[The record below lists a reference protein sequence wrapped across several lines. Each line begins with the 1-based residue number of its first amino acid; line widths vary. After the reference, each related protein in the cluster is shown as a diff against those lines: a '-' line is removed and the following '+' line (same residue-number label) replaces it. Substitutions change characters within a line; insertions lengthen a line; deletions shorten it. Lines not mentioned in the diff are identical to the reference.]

1 MENYGLGYATPL
13 DINYMNRPEL
23 DHPDMIAAWPGMGYI
38 AKISADYL
46 RRRLNAKLFAEV
58 TYFNNM
64 LVYNNGVGDLSPIKH
79 RFYAAPAKNLIICV
93 GDAQPSIPE
102 ESVRL
107 AERVVDLAVSLG
119 VRRMWTMAAYPSE
132 YSDEPQVYG
141 VYTSEEMRRS
151 LEVQGIKIVQEEGVV
166 NGLNGVVIGVA
177 KFRGIP
183 GACLMGD
190 IKYANVPQHLS
201 SRAVLIKLASI
212 LNLELDTTLL
222 EKRARRL
229 DASIRKRLEVF
240 EEETDLLPISD
251 KRPDYIS

>member
-1 MENYGLGYATPL
+1 
-13 DINYMNRPEL
+13 
-23 DHPDMIAAWPGMGYI
+23 MIAAWPGMGYI

-46 RRRLNAKLFAEV
+46 RRRLNAKIFAEV
-58 TYFNNM
+58 TYYHNM
-64 LVYNNGVGDLSPIKH
+64 LVYNNGLGSLSPIRH
-79 RFYAAPAKNLIICV
+79 RFYAAPGKNLVICV

-102 ESVRL
+102 ESIKL
-107 AERVVDLAVSLG
+107 AKDVVDLAVDLG
-119 VRRMWTMAAYPSE
+119 VRRMWTMAAYPTE
-132 YSDEPQVYG
+132 YTEEPQVFG
-141 VYTSEEMRRS
+141 VYTSDEMKAL
-151 LEVQGIKIVQEEGVV
+151 LEAQGIKIVKEEGVV

-177 KFRGIP
+177 KDRGIP

-212 LNLELDTTLL
+212 LGIELDTTLL

-240 EEETDLLPISD
+240 EEETELLPISD

>member
-1 MENYGLGYATPL
+1 MEIRYLSK
-13 DINYMNRPEL
+13 PEL

-46 RRRLNAKLFAEV
+46 RRRLNAKIFAEV
-58 TYFNNM
+58 TYYHNM
-64 LVYNNGVGDLSPIKH
+64 LVYNNGLGSLSPIKH
-79 RFYAAPAKNLIICV
+79 RFYAAPGKNLIICV

-102 ESVRL
+102 ESIKL
-107 AERVVDLAVSLG
+107 AKDVVDLAVDLG
-119 VRRMWTMAAYPSE
+119 VRRMWTMAAYPTE
-132 YSDEPQVYG
+132 YTEEPQVFG
-141 VYTSEEMRRS
+141 VYTSEEMRAS
-151 LEVQGIKIVQEEGVV
+151 LEAHGIKIVKEEGVV

-177 KFRGIP
+177 KDRGIP

-212 LNLELDTTLL
+212 LGIELDTTLL

-240 EEETDLLPISD
+240 EEETELLPISD

>member
-1 MENYGLGYATPL
+1 LEIRYLS
-13 DINYMNRPEL
+13 RPEL

-46 RRRLNAKLFAEV
+46 RRRLNAKIFAEV
-58 TYFNNM
+58 TYYHNM
-64 LVYNNGVGDLSPIKH
+64 LVYNNGLGSLSPIRH
-79 RFYAAPAKNLIICV
+79 RFYAAPGKNLVICV

-102 ESVRL
+102 ESIKL
-107 AERVVDLAVSLG
+107 AKDVVDLAVDLG
-119 VRRMWTMAAYPSE
+119 VRRMWTMAAYPTE
-132 YSDEPQVYG
+132 YTEEPQVFG
-141 VYTSEEMRRS
+141 VYTSEEMRAS
-151 LEVQGIKIVQEEGVV
+151 LESHGIKIVKEEGVV
-166 NGLNGVVIGVA
+166 NGLNGVIIGVA
-177 KFRGIP
+177 KDRGIP

-212 LNLELDTTLL
+212 LGIELDTTLL

-240 EEETDLLPISD
+240 EDETELLPISD

>member
-13 DINYMNRPEL
+13 DIHYISKPEL
-23 DHPDMIAAWPGMGYI
+23 DRPDMIAAWPGMGYI

-46 RRRLNAKLFAEV
+46 RRRLNARLFAEI
-58 TYFNNM
+58 TYFHNM
-64 LVYNNGVGDLSPIKH
+64 LVYNNGVGELSPIRH
-79 RFYAAPAKNLIICV
+79 RFYVAQAKNLIICV

-102 ESVRL
+102 ESVSL
-107 AERVVDLAVSLG
+107 ANKVVDLAVNLG
-119 VRRMWTMAAYPSE
+119 VKRMWTMAAYPTE

-141 VYTSEEMRRS
+141 ISSGEEMKVL
-151 LEVQGIKIVQEEGVV
+151 LEAQGIKIVKEEGVV

-177 KFRGIP
+177 KSRGIP

-240 EEETDLLPISD
+240 EEETDLLPFSD

>member
-1 MENYGLGYATPL
+1 M
-13 DINYMNRPEL
+13 DIKYLSEPRL

-46 RRRLNAKLFAEV
+46 RRRLSARLFAEA
-58 TYFNNM
+58 TYFHNM
-64 LVYNNGVGDLSPIKH
+64 LVYNNGVGDLSPVRH
-79 RFYAAPAKNLIICV
+79 RFYASVERNLIICV

-107 AERVVDLAVSLG
+107 AERVVDLAEKFG
-119 VRRMWTMAAYPSE
+119 VRRMWTMAAYPTE
-132 YSDEPQVYG
+132 YTDEPKVFGIYTDESMREALEGNG
-141 VYTSEEMRRS
+141 VNI
-151 LEVQGIKIVQEEGVV
+151 IKEEGVV

-177 KFRGIP
+177 KRRGIP

-201 SRAVLIKLASI
+201 SRAVLIKLAAI
-212 LNLELDTTLL
+212 LKLELDTTLL

-229 DASIRKRLEVF
+229 DASIRKRLESF
-240 EEETDLLPISD
+240 EDEADLLPISD

>member
-1 MENYGLGYATPL
+1 LEVRYLS
-13 DINYMNRPEL
+13 RPEL

-46 RRRLNAKLFAEV
+46 RRRLNAKIFAEV
-58 TYFNNM
+58 TYYHNM
-64 LVYNNGVGDLSPIKH
+64 LVYNNGLGSLSPIRH
-79 RFYAAPAKNLIICV
+79 RFYSAPGKNLVICV

-102 ESVRL
+102 ESIKL
-107 AERVVDLAVSLG
+107 ANDVVDLAVDLG
-119 VRRMWTMAAYPSE
+119 VRRMWTMAAYPTE
-132 YSDEPQVYG
+132 YTEEPQVFG
-141 VYTSEEMRRS
+141 IYTSEEMRAS
-151 LEVQGIKIVQEEGVV
+151 LEAHGIKIVKEEGVV

-177 KFRGIP
+177 KDHGIP

-212 LNLELDTTLL
+212 LGIELDTTLL

-240 EEETDLLPISD
+240 EEETELLPISD

>member
-1 MENYGLGYATPL
+1 MEIRYLS
-13 DINYMNRPEL
+13 RPEL

-46 RRRLNAKLFAEV
+46 RRRLNAKIFAEV
-58 TYFNNM
+58 TYYHNM
-64 LVYNNGVGDLSPIKH
+64 LVYNNGLGSLSPIRH
-79 RFYAAPAKNLIICV
+79 RFYAAPGKNLVICV

-102 ESVRL
+102 ESIKL
-107 AERVVDLAVSLG
+107 AKDVVDLAVDLG
-119 VRRMWTMAAYPSE
+119 VRRMWTMAAYPTE
-132 YSDEPQVYG
+132 YTEEPQVFG
-141 VYTSEEMRRS
+141 VYTSEEMRAS
-151 LEVQGIKIVQEEGVV
+151 LEAHGIKIVKEEGVV

-177 KFRGIP
+177 KDRGIP

-212 LNLELDTTLL
+212 LGIELDTTLL

-240 EEETDLLPISD
+240 EEETELLPITD